1 MTFPVQHRI
10 RARRGFTLI
19 ELLVVIAI
27 IAILVALLLPAVQQ
41 AREAARRSQCK
52 NALKQIGIALHS
64 YHDSHSTLPPGYI
77 SRGVSATDPASAETA
92 QGFSWATM
100 ILPFADF
107 APLYESFDF
116 SLDADEPNNLANGQ
130 TTLPFFRCP
139 SDPSKERFTMT
150 DSGGTTIND
159 SNGNPL
165 ELATSNYVGIIGYG
179 SLSMTPGNPAGPG
192 ILYRNSKVKFRDI
205 TDGTSNTIM
214 AGERASKHQFDS
226 NNPSM
231 IVDAN
236 STWYAAIP
244 GIAARSAGM
253 MMMPMMTEAS
263 PSLILGHVGQPAI
276 MGMMPMHNVHNNTN
290 HIVHFSSRHVGGSHF
305 LLADGHVIFL
315 SQNIAYNTFR
325 YLGTR
330 DDGEELGNF

>member
-1 MTFPVQHRI
+1 MSTVLDRP
-10 RARRGFTLI
+10 ARVHRGFTLI

-64 YHDSHSTLPPGYI
+64 YHDVHNTMPPGYV
-77 SRGVSATDPASAETA
+77 SRGVSSTDPASAETA
-92 QGFSWATM
+92 LGFSWATM
-100 ILPFADF
+100 ILPFADY
-107 APLYESFDF
+107 ANLYETFNF
-116 SLDADEPNNLANGQ
+116 SLDSNEPANLSSGQ
-130 TTLPFFRCP
+130 TSLSFFRCP
-139 SDPSKERFTMT
+139 SDPSQERFTMKDSSGSTIT
-150 DSGGTTIND
+150 DTL
-159 SNGNPL
+159 GNPL
-165 ELATSNYVGIIGYG
+165 ELATANYVGIIGYG
-179 SLSMTPGNPAGPG
+179 SLSMTPGDPAGPG
-192 ILYRNSKVKFRDI
+192 ILYRNSKVQFRDI

-214 AGERASKHQFDS
+214 AGERASVHQFDA

-231 IVDAN
+231 KVDAN

-244 GIAARSAGM
+244 GIAPRSAGM

-263 PSLILGHVGQPAI
+263 PSLILGHVGQPGM

-290 HIVHFSSRHVGGSHF
+290 HIVHFSSRHIGGSHF

-315 SQNIAYNTFR
+315 SETIAYNTFR

-330 DDGEELGNF
+330 NDEEQLGDF